1 MQPLASHADANSKD
15 FQLNAEFNR
24 GLANEL
30 KKKIEKAR
38 LGGGD
43 DAVKKH
49 KARKKLPPRERI
61 EKILDIGSPFLEL
74 STLAAD
80 GVYEEDV
87 PGAGMVTGIGL
98 VHGIECLFVAN
109 DATVKG
115 GTYFP
120 LTVKKHLRAQE
131 IAMENK
137 LPCIYIV
144 DSGGAFL
151 PKQDEVFPDKEHFG
165 RIFYNQANMSAM
177 GIPQIAVVCG
187 SCTAGGAYVPA
198 MSDETIIVKGNGTI
212 FLGGPPLVK
221 AATGEEV
228 TAEELGGADVHTS
241 KSGVADH
248 FAETEEDALEQAR
261 HIVATLNY
269 QSKNSRK
276 FIKEEVKAPLYKAED
291 IYGIIP
297 QDTRK
302 PFDVREIIA
311 RLVDGSEFQEFK
323 ERYGNTLVTGFA
335 KIHGYLVGIVANNG
349 ILFSESS
356 QKAAHFIEL
365 CGQRKVPLV
374 FLQNISGFMVGKQY
388 ENEGI
393 AKHGAKFV
401 TAVSTVKVPK
411 FTVVIGGSF
420 GAGNYGMC
428 GRAFGPRFLFMW
440 PNSRISV
447 MGGEQA
453 ANVLATVKQD
463 QLKAA
468 GKTLMTEQEVAAFKQ
483 PTLDKYEK
491 EGSPYYSSARLW
503 DDGVIDPTQTRDVLG
518 LCLSVTHN
526 EEFPDPRWGVFRM

>member
-1 MQPLASHADANSKD
+1 MQPLASHVDSNSND
-15 FQLNAEFNR
+15 FQINTEFNR
-24 GLANEL
+24 SLANEL

-38 LGGGD
+38 LGGGEE
-43 DAVKKH
+43 AVKKH

-61 EKILDIGSPFLEL
+61 EKILDPGSPFLEL

-80 GVYEEDV
+80 GVYEDDV
-87 PGAGMVTGIGL
+87 PSAGVVTGIGL
-98 VHGIECLFVAN
+98 VHGVECLFVAN

-131 IAMENK
+131 IAIQNK

-165 RIFYNQANMSAM
+165 RIFYNQANMSSL

-228 TAEELGGADVHTS
+228 SAEDLGGAEVHTS

-248 FAETEEDALEQAR
+248 FAENEEEGLEMAR
-261 HIVATLNY
+261 NIVGTLNY
-269 QSKNSRK
+269 RPKHPGK
-276 FIKEEVKAPLYKAED
+276 FIKGEVKAPLYKQED

-323 ERYGNTLVTGFA
+323 EKYGNTLVTGFA
-335 KIHGYLVGIVANNG
+335 KIHGYMVGIVANNG

-356 QKAAHFIEL
+356 LKAAHFVEL
-365 CGQRKVPLV
+365 CGQRKIPLI
-374 FLQNISGFMVGKQY
+374 FLQNITGFMVGKQY

-428 GRAFGPRFLFMW
+428 GRAFDPRFLYMW

-468 GKTLMTEQEVAAFKQ
+468 GKTLMSEAELAAFKQ

-503 DDGVIDPTQTRDVLG
+503 DDGVIDPIQTRDILG